1 MAAGRRLDFVRP
13 GGDGDRV
20 RHVQLRESDAGAER
34 LEVLAALAPPHGGHH
49 LVAPLQELLCELR
62 IPGNP
67 ADTLNAS
74 MLAAAAQ
81 WPSY

>member
-1 MAAGRRLDFVRP
+1 MPHG
-13 GGDGDRV
+13 
-20 RHVQLRESDAGAER
+20 DAGAER

-49 LVAPLQELLCELR
+49 LITQLQEVFSQLR